1 MLNIKDIISLA
12 NAGYTADQIDEMQK
26 QDAGQQQQDVG
37 QNQQDAGQNQQDAG
51 QNQQDSGQNQQNVGQ
66 QINAPSS
73 VSEKI
78 LKELEDMRAALQSSN
93 IGASRQPSNDSLDD
107 ILASIISP
115 KPNFD
120 K

>member
-12 NAGYTADQIDEMQK
+12 NAGYTAEQIGEMQK
-26 QDAGQQQQDVG
+26 QDEGQQQQQDAGQQQQQDAGQQQQD
-37 QNQQDAGQNQQDAG
+37 AGQQG
-51 QNQQDSGQNQQNVGQ
+51 
-66 QINAPSS
+66 NAPASI
-73 VSEKI
+73 SEKI

-93 IGASRQPSNDSLDD
+93 IGASRQPSNDSLDEV
-107 ILASIISP
+107 LASIISP

>member
-12 NAGYTADQIDEMQK
+12 NAGYTAEQIDEMQK
-26 QDAGQQQQDVG
+26 QDEGQRQQQDAGQQQQQDAGQQQQD
-37 QNQQDAGQNQQDAG
+37 AGQQ
-51 QNQQDSGQNQQNVGQ
+51 S
-66 QINAPSS
+66 NAPSPI
-73 VSEKI
+73 SEKI

-107 ILASIISP
+107 VLASIISP

>member
-12 NAGYTADQIDEMQK
+12 NAGYTAEQIDEMQK
-26 QDAGQQQQDVG
+26 QDEGQQQQQDAGQQQQQDAGQQQQD
-37 QNQQDAGQNQQDAG
+37 AGQQG
-51 QNQQDSGQNQQNVGQ
+51 
-66 QINAPSS
+66 NAPTSI
-73 VSEKI
+73 SEKI

-93 IGASRQPSNDSLDD
+93 IGASRQPSNDSLDEV
-107 ILASIISP
+107 LASIISP

>member
-12 NAGYTADQIDEMQK
+12 NAGYTAEQIDEMQK
-26 QDAGQQQQDVG
+26 QDEGQQQQQDAGQQQQ
-37 QNQQDAGQNQQDAG
+37 QQDAGQKQQQQDAG
-51 QNQQDSGQNQQNVGQ
+51 QQG
-66 QINAPSS
+66 NAPSS
-73 VSEKI
+73 ISEKI
-78 LKELEDMRAALQSSN
+78 LKELEDMRTALQSSN

-107 ILASIISP
+107 VLASIISP

>member
-12 NAGYTADQIDEMQK
+12 NAGYTAEQIDEMQRQDEG
-26 QDAGQQQQDVG
+26 QDAGQQQQDAG
-37 QNQQDAGQNQQDAG
+37 QQQQQD
-51 QNQQDSGQNQQNVGQ
+51 VGQ
-66 QINAPSS
+66 QQGNAQSPI
-73 VSEKI
+73 SERI

-93 IGASRQPSNDSLDD
+93 IGASRQPSNDSLDEV
-107 ILASIISP
+107 LASIISP